1 MSMYGK
7 THYNIIKVITFQL
20 IKMNEKKKEKKSDR
34 SWVNQCANRLIWG
47 HGHLLQF
54 SCLENPYGQR
64 ILVGCSLYG
73 HKGLDTTEVT

>member
-1 MSMYGK
+1 MSMYDK
-7 THYNIIKVITFQL
+7 NHYNIIKVINFQL
-20 IKMNEKKKEKKSDR
+20 IKMNETKRKKSDR
-34 SWVNQCANRLIWG
+34 SWVNQCANRSIWG

-64 ILVGCSLYG
+64 SLVGYSLYG